1 MKTRILAIL
10 CVVAM
15 LATFMVACS
24 DPADSQDSETTP
36 PVSDVTTP
44 VQSGNEGTD
53 TTPGVPVDA
62 NGFEIDDLPADLNF
76 EDRDFNIYSW
86 QPTYPEWSD
95 GESGEH
101 IDNSLYERQL
111 NVEERLGIKLVIEQ
125 SAGSNHYR
133 REYLQRVSTLVNGGD
148 ATYELI
154 AQYSWCSGSGALQ
167 GLYADLANTEYINFD
182 KPWWPSDIVESTR
195 MDGKMYFAT
204 GDIAPSLIFSTFVTL
219 FNEKLIQDYGLENP
233 YDLVEQNKWTLDKV
247 ISMTSN
253 FYNDDDGS
261 GDVSADDLFG
271 FTFWADTHTKAFL
284 YGSGLRVVEV
294 NGDDEYQLSD
304 KYTGQKMQDLID
316 KMNAWIF
323 DNNGVLFNDNLTE
336 ASDLGA
342 FGSGKAL
349 MGEYDMYF
357 VAYVAPNSEITYGIV
372 PTPKYDEDQEGYYH
386 FYGNAITTFSI
397 PKTVLDTSAASAV
410 IEALASEGY
419 RTVTPAIFEIAL
431 KEKYA
436 PSPKAAEMLDLI
448 HKTIVID
455 VAPFYT
461 DTMTGYK
468 EMRTALSESKTP
480 WASQYAGVKTMLNK
494 AIANVNKKLADL
506 D

>member
-24 DPADSQDSETTP
+24 DPADSQGQETTP
-36 PVSDVTTP
+36 PASDVTTP
-44 VQSGNEGTD
+44 VQDGGDEGGTD
-53 TTPGVPVDA
+53 SGSSTDGD
-62 NGFEIDDLPADLNF
+62 GFEQDDIPEDLDF
-76 EDRDFNIYSW
+76 GDREFYIYSW

-95 GESGEH
+95 GESGEV

-133 REYLQRVSTLVNGGD
+133 REFLQRVSTLVNGGD
-148 ATYELI
+148 STYELI

-167 GLYADLANTEYINFD
+167 GLYADLSDTEYINFD
-182 KPWWPSDIVESTR
+182 KPWWPVDIVESSR
-195 MDGKMYFAT
+195 IDGKMFFAT

-219 FNEKLIQDYGLENP
+219 FNEKLIQDYGLESP
-233 YDLVEQNKWTLDKV
+233 YDLVEKNEWTLDKV

-294 NGDDEYQLSD
+294 NNDNEYQLSE

-323 DNNGVLFNDNLTE
+323 DNNAILFNDNLTE
-336 ASDLGA
+336 ASELGA
-342 FGSGKAL
+342 FGNGKAL
-349 MGEYDMYF
+349 MGEYDMYY

-372 PTPKYDEDQEGYYH
+372 PTPKYDETQEDYYH
-386 FYGNAITTFSI
+386 FYGNAISTFSS
-397 PKTVLDTSAASAV
+397 PMTVIDTDAASAV
-410 IEALASEGY
+410 IETLASEAY
-419 RTVTPAIFEIAL
+419 RNVTPAIFEIAL

-448 HKTIVID
+448 HRTIVID
-455 VAPFYT
+455 IAPFYT
-461 DTMTGYK
+461 DALTGYK
-468 EMRTALSESKTP
+468 EMRTALNEGKTP
-480 WASQYAGVKTMLNK
+480 WISQFAGVKTMLTK
-494 AIANVNKKLADL
+494 AVQNINKKLVAL